1 MGFAFFDRA
10 RPKHL
15 PFSYVIT
22 TGNEACIESL
32 DYVEYLIDTDQADV
46 FLLFMEDVKT
56 PSKLSCS
63 RKALVAGK
71 PIIVTKIGRSDAE
84 LAQLLSYCLISRLLY
99 RLQNCFDEWY
109 YRGRRH

>member
-1 MGFAFFDRA
+1 MRSNVSGL
-10 RPKHL
+10 HL

-56 PSKLSCS
+56 PAKLL
-63 RKALVAGK
+63 RVAEKAMVAGK
-71 PIIVTKIGRSDAE
+71 PIIVTKIGRSDAG
-84 LAQLLSYCLISRLLY
+84 ARAA
-99 RLQNCFDEWY
+99 
-109 YRGRRH
+109 